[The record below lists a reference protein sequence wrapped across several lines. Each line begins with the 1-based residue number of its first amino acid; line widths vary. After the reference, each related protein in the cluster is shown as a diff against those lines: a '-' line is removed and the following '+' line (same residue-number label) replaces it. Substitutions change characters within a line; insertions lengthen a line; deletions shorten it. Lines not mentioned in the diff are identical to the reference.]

1 MTIKHHSC
9 EIKIYNVLF
18 EFLIKTSI
26 LFVAAITVLG
36 CQSEIQRKT
45 TENLAKVME
54 NKRNVR
60 KAVTEEPT
68 VSEQFK
74 REIHSQSE
82 PQHERRFFRFKG

>member
-1 MTIKHHSC
+1 MDK
-9 EIKIYNVLF
+9 
-18 EFLIKTSI
+18 IKTLI
-26 LFVAAITVLG
+26 LFVTAITFLG